1 MFILHFKCK
10 ENFSSTQGAKAMFRK
25 SSGQVDFNNG
35 KKRKMASVLPPL
47 CKAFGPIFVF
57 GVMLKV
63 IQDVMI
69 FISPQIL
76 K

>member
-1 MFILHFKCK
+1 
-10 ENFSSTQGAKAMFRK
+10 MFRK

-35 KKRKMASVLPPL
+35 KKKKMASVLPPL
-47 CKAFGPIFVF
+47 CKAFGPIFMF

-63 IQDVMI
+63 LQDVMT